1 MAVGL
6 GPRLAARAPVPVH
19 VVAGAGGREALL
31 GLRAS
36 DRIEVTSSPRHA
48 SVLLVGGALPSGLVD
63 VVGQVHDQLP
73 QPRSVVWWGG
83 DRADALAIDG
93 TVTVAANRDVVEVI
107 QRVHTE
113 LLTGERPSTALV
125 GPATNPVEWQGV
137 GPHGQGG
144 EGMMGGRPY
153 GRAMAMTG
161 PDVRDGLQLDRV
173 ALRAGPALPGLPA
186 GLALDLQLQGDVIQH
201 AELAPNP
208 FASRP
213 WSGSRLRTIGEVFD
227 AARVQPVTVAD
238 LEAARARYHLL
249 RVAEVLALHGLAAAA
264 RRVARSA
271 ARLDASS
278 RPTVAWLRRWLLRLP
293 VLWGA
298 TAGVGRVD
306 ADVLDDAGV
315 GGVAARAAGV
325 KIDGRADTPVYR
337 ALGFQSTTRRGGD
350 ARARWRQRLDE
361 ALQAIELAADA
372 QGARVGPGDGL
383 EDPRDDSAA
392 LLAQLPEWLVGLEWG
407 DALTTIASLDVDLEA
422 VAGDHVP
429 AGASG

>member
-1 MAVGL
+1 
-6 GPRLAARAPVPVH
+6 
-19 VVAGAGGREALL
+19 
-31 GLRAS
+31 
-36 DRIEVTSSPRHA
+36 
-48 SVLLVGGALPSGLVD
+48 
-63 VVGQVHDQLP
+63 
-73 QPRSVVWWGG
+73 
-83 DRADALAIDG
+83 
-93 TVTVAANRDVVEVI
+93 
-107 QRVHTE
+107 
-113 LLTGERPSTALV
+113 
-125 GPATNPVEWQGV
+125 
-137 GPHGQGG
+137 
-144 EGMMGGRPY
+144 MGGRPY

-208 FASRP
+208 FACRP
-213 WSGSRLRTIGEVFD
+213 WLGSRLRSIGDVFD
-227 AARVQPVTVAD
+227 EARVQPVAVSD
-238 LEAARARYHLL
+238 LEHARARYHLL
-249 RVAEVLALHGLAAAA
+249 RVADVLALHGLAAVA

-278 RPTVAWLRRWLLRLP
+278 RPTVARLRRWLLRLP

-325 KIDGRADTPVYR
+325 AVDGRADTPVYR
-337 ALGFQSTTRRGGD
+337 ALGFQPTTRHGGD
-350 ARARWRQRLDE
+350 AAARWRQRLDE

-372 QGARVGPGDGL
+372 QEATVGPGDAL
-383 EDPRDDSAA
+383 EDPRDGSAA
-392 LLAQLPEWLVGLEWG
+392 LLAQLPDWLVGLEWG

-422 VAGDHVP
+422 AAGHHVSV
-429 AGASG
+429 GASG